1 MSHNI
6 SIFINEQSVSVSP
19 GVPVRTAVE
28 AFDREL
34 AAALTAGT
42 AYITDGVGRT
52 IAPDRSVAVGDIL
65 RVVVSARRQGT
76 GSGD

>member
-1 MSHNI
+1 MPDNI

-28 AFDREL
+28 VFDREL

-52 IAPDRSVAVGDIL
+52 IAPDRCVAVGDIL